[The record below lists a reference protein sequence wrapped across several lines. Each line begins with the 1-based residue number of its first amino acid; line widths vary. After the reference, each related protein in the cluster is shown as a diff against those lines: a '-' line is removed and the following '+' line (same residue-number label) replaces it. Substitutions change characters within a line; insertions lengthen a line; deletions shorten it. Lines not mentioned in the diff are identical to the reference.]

1 MIYTPH
7 DYQKYCEG
15 KIIEL
20 PCLALW
26 LEMGLGKTAVVLSA
40 VQELKYSRFLVS
52 KVLVIA
58 PKKVAEATWQKEA
71 DKWDHNKKA
80 SVFYHTRKRRTARA
94 GGELPRLIFM

>member
-52 KVLVIA
+52 R
-58 PKKVAEATWQKEA
+58 
-71 DKWDHNKKA
+71 
-80 SVFYHTRKRRTARA
+80 S
-94 GGELPRLIFM
+94 